1 VTAGSLPFPKHA
13 AAFGRSLLAEGVD
26 EALCRQL
33 LALVETEP
41 QAVAEQVRAWL
52 SEERS

>member
-1 VTAGSLPFPKHA
+1 VSAASLPFPKHA
-13 AAFGRSLLAEGVD
+13 AASERSLLPEGVD

-33 LALVETEP
+33 LELVETEP

-52 SEERS
+52 SEDRA